1 MPCRQISIKAD
12 AVCCCNMMFGF
23 QTVFQSRRVH
33 FEFWIKHLTWK
44 VTSLVNFKQK
54 SNSLETKGCPLIPKF
69 DERVINFL
77 CFNCCTLEL
86 NLPIKDSDTWNF
98 WVPDTFDTSLSS
110 VAYDAFCHDFFPTI
124 LTCYTLQHLSQAVD
138 EKKEKVKSVE
148 NSGSKTLV
156 NFKIYLLLKKD
167 LLFWLYNGNSYFLTK
182 SQLFHRKVPE
192 LQPPPFLTCTHLQC
206 T

>member
-1 MPCRQISIKAD
+1 M
-12 AVCCCNMMFGF
+12 
-23 QTVFQSRRVH
+23 
-33 FEFWIKHLTWK
+33 
-44 VTSLVNFKQK
+44 NFKQK
-54 SNSLETKGCPLIPKF
+54 SNSLETKVCPLIPKF
-69 DERVINFL
+69 NERVIYFL

-110 VAYDAFCHDFFPTI
+110 AAYGTFCHDYLSYSLNMLHATAPVTSSRWKKR
-124 LTCYTLQHLSQAVD
+124 LHCYLKSTL
-138 EKKEKVKSVE
+138 EKVKGVE
-148 NSGSKTLV
+148 NTGSKTLL
-156 NFKIYLLLKKD
+156 NFEIYLLLKKD